1 MSRRPLTTNP
11 RASLARRGLWS
22 LVGLMLLAVQ
32 TGLPAHQDSHPLN
45 QPDIAC
51 HYCMLGGHA
60 PGMPVLAPPRLP
72 SLARHE
78 LPQFV
83 AVDRVVRGF
92 PRTRFSRGPP
102 SRIDA

>member
-1 MSRRPLTTNP
+1 MSRQHFNP
-11 RASLARRGLWS
+11 ISRASVARRGLWL

-60 PGMPVLAPPRLP
+60 PGMPNLLQPP
-72 SLARHE
+72 SSDLARHE
-78 LPQFV
+78 APRFV
-83 AVDRVVRGF
+83 AVSRIVRGF

-102 SRIDA
+102 LNPLV

>member
-1 MSRRPLTTNP
+1 MSHQSVTPTP

-60 PGMPVLAPPRLP
+60 PGMPILAPPRLP

-78 LPQFV
+78 SPQFV
-83 AVDRVVRGF
+83 AVSRIVRGL

-102 SRIDA
+102 SCIDA

>member
-1 MSRRPLTTNP
+1 MSHQSVTPTP

-60 PGMPVLAPPRLP
+60 PGIPILAQPPLANRAHHEAPRL
-72 SLARHE
+72 
-78 LPQFV
+78 V
-83 AVDRVVRGF
+83 AVSRIVRSL

>member
-1 MSRRPLTTNP
+1 MSREASTPFQ
-11 RASLARRGLWS
+11 RATPARRGLWL
-22 LVGLMLLAVQ
+22 LVGIMLLAVQ

-60 PGMPVLAPPRLP
+60 PGMPNPAAPPP
-72 SLARHE
+72 SDLARHE
-78 LPQFV
+78 APRLV
-83 AVDRVVRGF
+83 AVSRIVYSF

-102 SRIDA
+102 FDPYV

>member
-1 MSRRPLTTNP
+1 MSRQSLTLLP

-51 HYCMLGGHA
+51 HYCMLAGHA
-60 PGMPVLAPPRLP
+60 PGMPTLSAPPPP
-72 SLARHE
+72 SLACHE
-78 LPQFV
+78 APRLV
-83 AVDRVVRGF
+83 AVSRIVRGF

>member
-1 MSRRPLTTNP
+1 MSRQPLNP
-11 RASLARRGLWS
+11 TSRASLARRGLWL
-22 LVGLMLLAVQ
+22 LVGMMVLAVQ

-60 PGMPVLAPPRLP
+60 PGMPSLAQPPRP
-72 SLARHE
+72 ELARHE
-78 LPQFV
+78 APRLV
-83 AVDRVVRGF
+83 AVSLIVRGF

-102 SRIDA
+102 LDPSV

>member
-1 MSRRPLTTNP
+1 MRRQPLNP
-11 RASLARRGLWS
+11 SHRASRARHGLWL
-22 LVGLMLLAVQ
+22 LVGLVLLAVQ

-60 PGMPVLAPPRLP
+60 PGMP
-72 SLARHE
+72 SLA
-78 LPQFV
+78 LPPLPDLARQEAPCLATV
-83 AVDRVVRGF
+83 SQIVGSF

-102 SRIDA
+102 SRVDA

>member
-1 MSRRPLTTNP
+1 MSRQHPTP
-11 RASLARRGLWS
+11 SQRATPVRRGLW
-22 LVGLMLLAVQ
+22 LVVGLMLLAVQ

-60 PGMPVLAPPRLP
+60 PGMPTLVQPLLP
-72 SLARHE
+72 STARHE
-78 LPQFV
+78 APRFV
-83 AVDRVVRGF
+83 AVSRIIRRF

-102 SRIDA
+102 LHPLA